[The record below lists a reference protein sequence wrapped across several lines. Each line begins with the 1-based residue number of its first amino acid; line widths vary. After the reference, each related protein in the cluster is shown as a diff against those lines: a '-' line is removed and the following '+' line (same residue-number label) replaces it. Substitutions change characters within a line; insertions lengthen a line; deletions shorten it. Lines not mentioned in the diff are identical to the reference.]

1 MFNGEKLLQTLF
13 SHKCDN
19 CGSWGSVESG
29 AGPDPRSWFCWTLD
43 SHAYSAH
50 DSSSVLRLTR
60 SPFVWSQIFKKKKK
74 KGEKNFVSS
83 WNISNWSMLQIRWR
97 VCSTPRFS
105 PVDLLLLCCAQQAKG
120 KYSVLKYC
128 SCHKAV
134 YLAASAFLTMLNCIR
149 MKCHYICLRHTTP
162 VSTLTIYSGRRS

>member
-1 MFNGEKLLQTLF
+1 MEKSCSKHCF
-13 SHKCDN
+13 STN
-19 CGSWGSVESG
+19 VIIAALEGVLSLEPAQIPEVGSVERRTRTLTRRMTPPQSFG
-29 AGPDPRSWFCWTLD
+29 SRAPLSFGPRS
-43 SHAYSAH
+43 
-50 DSSSVLRLTR
+50 
-60 SPFVWSQIFKKKKK
+60 FKKQNKKK
-74 KGEKNFVSS
+74 SREKNFVSS

-120 KYSVLKYC
+120 KYSVLKYY

-149 MKCHYICLRHTTP
+149 MKCH
-162 VSTLTIYSGRRS
+162 